1 VLLDVGDD
9 EELVG
14 VELLDVVVV
23 VVLVVLL
30 GESERFQLLLRF

>member
-1 VLLDVGDD
+1 MLLDVGDD
-9 EELVG
+9 EEPVG